1 MTTNLPAL
9 PPIPKAPA
17 NASEKTLLVLEAV
30 LIHDRF
36 TDVVEATGLAKATV
50 HRILMTLAD
59 REFVT
64 VSATGGYLPGPK
76 VLSLAGRALQRI
88 DISAIAQP
96 YVDALV
102 AQVHCTVHLGA
113 ANGDEILYLIRSDS
127 DKPYRM
133 ISRVGNSIPMHTTG
147 IGKCVLAN
155 YNDEALALFV
165 ARAGLPRKTEHTI
178 TDLEGLRAE
187 VQTVRDLGY
196 ARDREENEPGI
207 GCVAAPVRDHTGKVN
222 YGVSIS
228 TIMLDH
234 TPAEIDAM
242 SVDAINTANQISRAL
257 GYKPPTDRNTPPE

>member
-1 MTTNLPAL
+1 MTTQTTAAQPTPATH
-9 PPIPKAPA
+9 A

-36 TDVVEATGLAKATV
+36 TDVVAATGLAKGTV
-50 HRILMTLAD
+50 HRILMTLVD
-59 REFVT
+59 RGFVT
-64 VSATGGYLPGPK
+64 VSQAGGYLPGPK

-96 YVDALV
+96 FVDALV
-102 AQVHCTVHLGA
+102 ARVHCTVHLGV
-113 ANGDEILYLIRSDS
+113 ANGDEVLYLIRSDS

-133 ISRVGNSIPMHTTG
+133 MSRVGNSIPMHTTG
-147 IGKCVLAN
+147 IGKCVLAT
-155 YNDEALALFV
+155 YSDEVLALFV
-165 ARAGLPRKTEHTI
+165 TRVGLPRRTENTI
-178 TDLEGLRAE
+178 TTLEGLRAE

-222 YGVSIS
+222 YGISIS

-234 TPAEIDAM
+234 TADQIDAM
-242 SVDAINTANQISRAL
+242 SRDAIETADQISRAL
-257 GYKPPTDRNTPPE
+257 GWKP